1 MHSWDLQQTH
11 NKQRAFSRW
20 VYALQ
25 TQIYRRMYVQWIY
38 SIDRVY
44 STDFIVLHLQV
55 IQIPHKYTGK
65 QTHTQLYN
73 LLNSQTTI
81 PFWINTFAA
90 KFGAFR
96 KYKYL
101 QLLKWRK
108 KRKQALLVFPLK
120 FNTIFIDYYWMEYL
134 LKMILIFM
142 IIKFQFQFNLRTKY
156 LIFFLK
162 LFQTCWKQ
170 CILFIMLGFS
180 KQKDGKMTFGSVFLL
195 KKLKIEQQN

>member
-1 MHSWDLQQTH
+1 MHSWDLQRTH

-55 IQIPHKYTGK
+55 SQIPHKYTGK
-65 QTHTQLYN
+65 HTHTQLYN

-90 KFGAFR
+90 KCGALG

-101 QLLKWRK
+101 QLLKRRK
-108 KRKQALLVFPLK
+108 KKNKHYSCSRWNLTRYLS
-120 FNTIFIDYYWMEYL
+120 TFIGWN
-134 LKMILIFM
+134 IA
-142 IIKFQFQFNLRTKY
+142 
-156 LIFFLK
+156 
-162 LFQTCWKQ
+162 
-170 CILFIMLGFS
+170 
-180 KQKDGKMTFGSVFLL
+180 
-195 KKLKIEQQN
+195 